1 MRASGRDIL
10 RRNRSR
16 QFLNHHPLAP
26 SALAD
31 VPPPRVTTSLGYN
44 DYAPRARSDSNG
56 EINEADLCNPNVFL
70 PTTVRV
76 GWAFAQFRACPA
88 TRRRT
93 ILMTSK
99 NSTSVV
105 MAMAAIL
112 SISSASYAASQKNRI
127 PVSGETGYT
136 NPAACL
142 GGGCTTE
149 NPDRVR
155 QPCSG
160 SQCYKRT
167 RTNKSS
173 EVIFEVIRAG

>member
-1 MRASGRDIL
+1 
-10 RRNRSR
+10 
-16 QFLNHHPLAP
+16 
-26 SALAD
+26 
-31 VPPPRVTTSLGYN
+31 
-44 DYAPRARSDSNG
+44 
-56 EINEADLCNPNVFL
+56 
-70 PTTVRV
+70 
-76 GWAFAQFRACPA
+76 
-88 TRRRT
+88 
-93 ILMTSK
+93 MTSK
-99 NSTSVV
+99 ISVPV
-105 MAMAAIL
+105 VIAIAAIL

-142 GGGCTTE
+142 GGACTSE

-173 EVIFEVIRAG
+173 EVVFEIVRAG